1 LFSFSRLK
9 TIDEQNGNAGNIEFT
24 VHMGIVRGVKR
35 DFAALERNR
44 MAAIRL
50 LRKGLNQSEVARRL
64 RVRHQSVSR
73 WAKTAADGEDKGL
86 KAKGRPGPKPLLD
99 EEDRQRLAA
108 RLREGK
114 KRQTPPWTCDRVA
127 DLIAR
132 EFGIRY
138 RPCRQDSADTWLWRK
153 VKAFVLIDSPKL
165 TANERKS
172 KGIRYPSIECLNT
185 PLKPRA

>member
-1 LFSFSRLK
+1 LFSFSRLG
-9 TIDEQNGNAGNIEFT
+9 TTDEQNGNTGNIEFT
-24 VHMGIVRGVKR
+24 LHMGIVRGVKR

-73 WAKTAADGEDKGL
+73 WSKMVAVEGVKGL

-99 EEDRQRLAA
+99 EAHRQRLAA

-114 KRQTPPWTCDRVA
+114 KRQTPRWTCDRMA
-127 DLIAR
+127 DLIER

-138 RPCRQDSADTWLWRK
+138 HPGHVARILRNLGS
-153 VKAFVLIDSPKL
+153 
-165 TANERKS
+165 
-172 KGIRYPSIECLNT
+172 
-185 PLKPRA
+185 